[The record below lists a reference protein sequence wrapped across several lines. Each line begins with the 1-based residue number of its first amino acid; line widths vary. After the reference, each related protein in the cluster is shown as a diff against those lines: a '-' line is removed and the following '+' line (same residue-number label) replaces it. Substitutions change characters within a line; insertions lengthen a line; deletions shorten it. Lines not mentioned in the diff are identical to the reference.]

1 MSAAAS
7 WEIVHGEPDPRLR
20 GYALRL
26 VGFTETPGAPATRRE
41 LPSVVVPLIVSFGAP
56 YRIASPDHPG
66 EAAAPREGFVAGLG
80 ESWADTE
87 TTGPAACVQLNLTPV
102 GAHLLLGGR
111 PMHELAGRAAGLADL
126 FGAEGARLA
135 ERLHDA
141 AGWGERFALVQGFAA
156 ARMEA
161 ARPAAPGV
169 LHALTRLHE
178 TGGTVDVRALAA
190 EVGWSR
196 KHLAARF
203 HEQVGLAPKALGRVL
218 RFRRALRLLG
228 DPGAQRSDVALRCG
242 YYDQAH
248 FNRDFRAFTGTTPG
262 AWLRDRTAD
271 GPEMPVE

>member
-1 MSAAAS
+1 MSAAS
-7 WEIVHGEPDPRLR
+7 WEVVRGEPDPGLR

-26 VGFTETPGAPATRRE
+26 VGFTEAPAAPAVRRE
-41 LPSVVVPLIVSFGAP
+41 FPSVVVPLIVSFGAP
-56 YRIASPDHPG
+56 YRVASPGHPG
-66 EAAAPREGFVAGLG
+66 EAVAPPEGFVAGLG
-80 ESWADTE
+80 ESWSDTE

-102 GAHLLLGGR
+102 GAHRLLGGR
-111 PMHELAGRAAGLADL
+111 PMGELAGRAVGLADL

-141 AGWGERFALVQGFAA
+141 AGWDERFALVQGFAA
-156 ARMEA
+156 ARIAA

-169 LHALTRLHE
+169 LHALERLHA

-203 HEQVGLAPKALGRVL
+203 HEQVGLPPKALARVL
-218 RFRRALRLLG
+218 RFRRALRLLAG
-228 DPGAQRSDVALRCG
+228 PGAPRSEVALRCG

-262 AWLRDRTAD
+262 AWLRSRAGD
-271 GPEMPVE
+271 GLEALAE